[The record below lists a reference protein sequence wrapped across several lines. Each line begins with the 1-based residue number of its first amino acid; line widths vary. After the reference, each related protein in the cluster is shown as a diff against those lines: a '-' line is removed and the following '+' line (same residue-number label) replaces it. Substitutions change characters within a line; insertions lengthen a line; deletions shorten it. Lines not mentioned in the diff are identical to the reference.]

1 MNQPISERVRWTTAD
16 LELFPDNGNRYE
28 IIDGE
33 LFVTKALHW
42 NHQKACARICTTL
55 DNWSQATSLGEVV
68 TAPGII
74 FGDNDNVIP
83 DVVWVSNERLPLLL
97 DEAGHLTGAPE
108 LIVEVLSA
116 SSENEKR
123 DRELKL
129 KLYSVRGVREYWIV
143 DWRKQQVEVY
153 RREQASLKLVATLF
167 NGDELSSPILPDFN
181 CAIAQLF
188 T

>member
-33 LFVTKALHW
+33 LFVTRAPHW
-42 NHQKACARICTTL
+42 NHQKACVRIIAPL
-55 DNWSQATSLGEVV
+55 DTWSQATSLGQVV
-68 TAPGII
+68 PAPGVI
-74 FGDNDNVIP
+74 FGENDNVIP

-108 LIVEVLSA
+108 LVVEVLSLG
-116 SSENEKR
+116 SENEKR

-129 KLYSVRGVREYWIV
+129 KLYSSRGVREYWIV
-143 DWRKQQVEVY
+143 DWHKQQVEVY
-153 RREQASLKLVATLF
+153 RREQGSLKLAATLF
-167 NGDELSSPILPDFN
+167 NGDELNSPMLPHFT
-181 CAIAQLF
+181 CAIASLF

>member
-1 MNQPISERVRWTTAD
+1 MNQPTSERVRWTTAD

-33 LFVTKALHW
+33 LFVTRAPHW
-42 NHQKACARICTTL
+42 NHQKTCVRIITPL
-55 DNWSQATSLGEVV
+55 DTWSQATSLGQVV
-68 TAPGII
+68 PAPGII

-83 DVVWVSNERLPLLL
+83 DVVWASNERLPLLL

-108 LIVEVLSA
+108 LVIEVLSA
-116 SSENEKR
+116 GSENEKR

-129 KLYSVRGVREYWIV
+129 KLYSARGVREYWIV

-153 RREQASLKLVATLF
+153 RREHGSLKLVATLF
-167 NGDELSSPILPDFN
+167 NGDELSSPILPNFS
-181 CAIAQLF
+181 CAIAPLF
-188 T
+188 S

>member
-1 MNQPISERVRWTTAD
+1 MSQPISERVRWTTAD

-33 LFVTKALHW
+33 LFVTRAPHW
-42 NHQKACARICTTL
+42 NHQKTCVRIITPL
-55 DNWSQATSLGEVV
+55 DIWSQATSLGQVV
-68 TAPGII
+68 PAPGII

-83 DVVWVSNERLPLLL
+83 DVVWASNERLPLLL

-108 LIVEVLSA
+108 LVVEVLSA
-116 SSENEKR
+116 GSENEKR

-129 KLYSVRGVREYWIV
+129 KLYSSRGVREYWII

-167 NGDELSSPILPDFN
+167 NGDELSSPILPDFT